1 MLVLKKRTGSIRES
15 ALMTEEDKSYVGNR
29 KRWTLRRDDRCD

>member
-1 MLVLKKRTGSIRES
+1 MLVLKKRTGGIRES

-29 KRWTLRRDDRCD
+29 KKMDIKERR